1 MEGNFGAQHQH
12 RPSNKSPVGNQAGQ
26 RRRQQAVQIGKER
39 REAVV
44 RAKRLRRG
52 DEIQNGEFTGS
63 HDFHM
68 EGDVSGTRDL
78 EEKTLKAVQGLKEA
92 AGATGKDAP
101 RKKIEA
107 LRQVRGLLSSN
118 ASPPLSVAVQAGVV
132 PVLVDCLAF
141 GSSEE
146 QLLEAAWSL
155 TNIASGEH
163 DLTRA
168 VLPALPMLISHLGD
182 KSSVAVAEQCA
193 WAIGN
198 VAGEG
203 EEMRDIL
210 LSQGVLRPLARLM
223 TSSSPSL
230 ARTASWAMSNLIKGP
245 SPRAASDLMKTE
257 GMPQVLVGQ
266 MMKGDDELLVELAWV
281 MVYLTSMSDA
291 HSGILVSVGLLT
303 VLVNKLATSD
313 SSALLTPILRCL
325 GNIVAGDNAKTD
337 AVLTAGGDV
346 PGGIVGALA
355 RCLDMGHRNMQKEA
369 AWAVSNIAAGSMLHK
384 RMVFQG
390 GAIPSLL
397 HLLATAAFDVR
408 KEAAYAL
415 GNVCVAPKAKGK
427 EVEPIVEHLT
437 VLVDRGCIPGFLA
450 LVKSPD
456 MEAARLGLQFLELV
470 MRGLPGGQGPKVVE
484 KEDGIAAMEVLQFH
498 ENDELRLMANA
509 LIDKYFGED
518 YGLEEEYGS
527 DVVDMMRNSEES
539 SEYPPWR
546 QGGVVHG

>member
-1 MEGNFGAQHQH
+1 MEGDFGSQQQH
-12 RPSNKSPVGNQAGQ
+12 RASIKSPVGNQAGQ

-39 REAVV
+39 RDAVV

-52 DEIQNGEFTGS
+52 DGIQNGDFLES
-63 HDFHM
+63 HDLHM
-68 EGDVSGTRDL
+68 EGDVSGTNFL
-78 EEKTLKAVQGLKEA
+78 EEKTLTAVQALKEA
-92 AGATGKDAP
+92 AAATGKDAS
-101 RKKIEA
+101 RKKIEV
-107 LRQVRGLLSSN
+107 LRQVRSLLSSN

-163 DLTRA
+163 ELTRA

-182 KSSVAVAEQCA
+182 KSAATVAEQCA

-210 LSQGVLRPLARLM
+210 LAQGALHPLARLI
-223 TSSSPSL
+223 SSPFPSL
-230 ARTASWAMSNLIKGP
+230 ARTAAWAMSNLIKGP
-245 SPRAASDLMKTE
+245 SPRAASDLMKIE
-257 GMPQVLVGQ
+257 GMAQVLVGQ

-281 MVYLTSMSDA
+281 MVYLTSMSDG
-291 HSGILVSVGLLT
+291 HSGILLSVGLLP

-313 SSALLTPILRCL
+313 SSAVLTPILRCL
-325 GNIVAGDNAKTD
+325 GNIVAGDNSKTD

-346 PGGIVGALA
+346 PGGIIGALS
-355 RCLDMGHRNMQKEA
+355 RCLDMGHRTMQKEA
-369 AWAVSNIAAGSMLHK
+369 AWAVSNIAAGSTLQK

-397 HLLATAAFDVR
+397 HILATAAFDVR

-470 MRGLPGGQGPKVVE
+470 MRGLPGGLGPKVVE

-498 ENDELRLMANA
+498 VNNELRVMANT
-509 LIDKYFGED
+509 LVDKYFGED

-527 DVVDMMRNSEES
+527 EVVDMIKGSEENS
-539 SEYPPWR
+539 DYPPWR